1 MDFAVSSGNVRQCVE
16 PVLCWPIHEAWFV
29 LARV

>member
-1 MDFAVSSGNVRQCVE
+1 MDFAVSSGIVPQFAK
-16 PVLCWPIHEAWFV
+16 PALCWPIHEAGFV